1 MIVING
7 NLWIKMYLIV
17 IYVLFNVMVKWYVWN
32 SVGLFD
38 CFYLIKG
45 DVVNKNMDD
54 YVRIIEL
61 IKIFVVS

>member
-1 MIVING
+1 M
-7 NLWIKMYLIV
+7 KMYLIV
-17 IYVLFNVMVKWYVWN
+17 IYVLFNVMVKWYVWD

-38 CFYLIKG
+38 FFYLIKG

-54 YVRIIEL
+54 YVKIIEL